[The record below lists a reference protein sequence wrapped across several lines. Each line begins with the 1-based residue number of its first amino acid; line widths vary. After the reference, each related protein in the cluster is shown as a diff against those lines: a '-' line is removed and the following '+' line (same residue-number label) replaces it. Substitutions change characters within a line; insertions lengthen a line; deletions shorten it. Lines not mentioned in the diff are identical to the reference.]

1 MLRFQVLGPLEV
13 FDGDRM
19 CTPTPPKVSRVL
31 ALLLL
36 RANQV
41 VSMDSLIEELW
52 GEHPPLSA
60 TGTAQTYIYQLR
72 KFLDPRSQRAGGAE
86 WLITKPPGYL
96 TLVSPHQLDAT
107 AFEAMSR
114 RGRQL
119 LEAGE
124 PEPAAQLLRRAL
136 DLWKG
141 SSLANV
147 QRGTLLEAHAVHL
160 EEQRMRT
167 LELRIQA
174 DAELG
179 QHRDLIGELRSLVA
193 IHPLN
198 EWFHGQLIV
207 ALSHSGRRGDALR
220 AYQGL
225 RRVLNDQLGLD
236 PQPELQRLQQAVLG
250 GNRPDMV
257 AFAPYR
263 RVPSAASIG
272 S

>member
-13 FDGDRM
+13 FDGDRV

-72 KFLDPRSQRAGGAE
+72 KFLDPRGVRGEGGE
-86 WLITKPPGYL
+86 WLITKAPGYL
-96 TLVSPHQLDAT
+96 TRISPNQLDAT
-107 AFEAMSR
+107 TFEALSR
-114 RGRQL
+114 QGRQM
-119 LEAGE
+119 LERGH
-124 PEPAAQLLRRAL
+124 PEQAAHLLRRAL
-136 DLWKG
+136 ELWTG
-141 SSLANV
+141 PSLANV
-147 QRGTLLEAHAVHL
+147 RRGNLLEAHAVHL

-179 QHRDLIGELRSLVA
+179 RHRELIGEMRSLVA
-193 IHPLN
+193 VHPLN

-207 ALSHSGRRGDALR
+207 ALSQSGRRGEALQ
-220 AYQGL
+220 AYQDL
-225 RRVLNDQLGLD
+225 RRVLNHQLGLD
-236 PQPELQRLQQAVLG
+236 PQPELQRLHQEVLSDG
-250 GNRPDMV
+250 RCTMT
-257 AFAPYR
+257 AFAPYQ
-263 RVPSAASIG
+263 RVTTAA
-272 S
+272 

>member
-13 FDGDRM
+13 YDDDQV
-19 CTPTPPKVSRVL
+19 CTPTPPKVNRVL

-72 KFLDPRSQRAGGAE
+72 KFLDQRGRHPDGGA
-86 WLITKPPGYL
+86 WLITKVPGYM
-96 TLVSPHQLDAT
+96 TRVAPNQLDAT
-107 AFEAMSR
+107 AFEALSR
-114 RGRQL
+114 QGRQM
-119 LEAGE
+119 LEQGR
-124 PEPAAQLLRRAL
+124 PEQAALLLRRAL

-141 SSLANV
+141 PSLANV
-147 QRGTLLEAHAVHL
+147 RLGSLLEAHAVHL

-179 QHRDLIGELRSLVA
+179 HHRELIGEMRALVA
-193 IHPLN
+193 NHPLN
-198 EWFHGQLIV
+198 EWLHGQLIV
-207 ALSHSGRRGDALR
+207 ALSHSGRRGEALQ
-220 AYQGL
+220 AYQDL
-225 RRVLNDQLGLD
+225 RRVLSNQLGLD
-236 PQPELQRLQQAVLG
+236 PQPELQRLHQEVLSHG
-250 GNRPDMV
+250 RPSV
-257 AFAPYR
+257 NAFAPYQR
-263 RVPSAASIG
+263 LAPAAA
-272 S
+272 